1 MAQHLML
8 CSTTYAWC
16 SNLYVAAS
24 KFIAVI
30 ASLVTILNCRVA
42 IMRRLVCGPRFIQH
56 TAVSDARGL
65 LQLVCPAGEGS
76 VTVRRRYA
84 AGHHATLS
92 PFFLALA
99 FHAAGPHRSEG
110 TCIQKTRWE
119 RRHWACPFQYMMFI
133 CISRV
138 GASTVSGRRR

>member
-1 MAQHLML
+1 MVKKQSAMMAQHLML

-16 SNLYVAAS
+16 SNLYVAAL

-56 TAVSDARGL
+56 TAVSDARDL

-76 VTVRRRYA
+76 VTARRGYA

-92 PFFLALA
+92 PFSLALA

-110 TCIQKTRWE
+110 TCIQKNPVGTTALGLAPFNIASRM
-119 RRHWACPFQYMMFI
+119 RRK
-133 CISRV
+133 S
-138 GASTVSGRRR
+138 S